1 MTADL
6 TAMNRTLKREA
17 PACWSSLSGI
27 GRSAIL
33 PRGIPVQAA
42 SARET
47 AVNATIGQVTDGDGS
62 PLPLPLLKSLV
73 SELDDTLT
81 FLYSPLSGNRAVR
94 AAWLKRQRALA
105 GGPEVRVSHPV
116 MTHGLTHAISI
127 LASLFGDPKTTVLIA
142 DPFWE
147 NYRLLFSLYAGAK
160 IETYPAF
167 ADLSYNVEG
176 LRSAL
181 RKNKKNKT
189 IVILNLPGNP
199 TGYTPTLEQIPEIV
213 QVIDEHKGPLVVIV
227 DDAYQGTQYEEGL
240 MSRSIFWDLAEKVD
254 PNRVTL
260 FKVDGSTKELFFFP
274 SRVGFITSNL
284 SEEAEKVLLSK
295 MLCIIRGTVGS
306 APGPSQAM
314 VLAAL
319 ESPEL
324 EAQIESCQAVLKARY
339 QILKEHLKSADPEL
353 IQPYPFNSA
362 YFGVVGVSK
371 GVCADKVRR
380 LLIEKYSV
388 GTIYLPSINSLRV
401 AYCSISKDEIGRLVD
416 SIQAA
421 VRELR

>member
-1 MTADL
+1 VTADL
-6 TAMNRTLKREA
+6 TEMNRTLKRHA
-17 PACWSSLSGI
+17 PGCWGSLSGI
-27 GRSAIL
+27 GRTAIL

-47 AVNATIGQVTDGDGS
+47 EVNATIGQVTDGSGS
-62 PLPLPLLKSLV
+62 PLPLPLLQALV
-73 SELDDTLT
+73 PQLDDQLT

-94 AAWLKRQRALA
+94 AGWLKRQRALA
-105 GGPEVRVSHPV
+105 GNPTVKVAHPV

-127 LASLFGDPKTTVLIA
+127 LASLFGDPNTTVLIA

-147 NYRLLFSLYAGAK
+147 NYRLLFSLYAGTNV
-160 IETYPAF
+160 ETYPAF
-167 ADLSYNVEG
+167 DGGKYNVKG
-176 LRSAL
+176 LRKAL
-181 RKNKKNKT
+181 KRNQGNKT

-199 TGYTPTLEQIPEIV
+199 TGYTPTLEQIPELVETIAA
-213 QVIDEHKGPLVVIV
+213 HKGPLVTIV

-240 MSRSIFWDLAEKVD
+240 MSRSIFWDLADRVD
-254 PNRVTL
+254 PRRVTL

-284 SEEAEKVLLSK
+284 TGEAEKVLLSK
-295 MLCIIRGTVGS
+295 MLCLIRGTVGS
-306 APGPSQAM
+306 APGPSQSM

-324 EAQIESCQAVLKARY
+324 DDQLHACHEVLKERY
-339 QILKEHLKSADPEL
+339 LTLKECLAAADPE
-353 IQPYPFNSA
+353 IIRPYPFNSA
-362 YFGVVGVSK
+362 YFGVIRLAK
-371 GVCADKVRR
+371 GVNADEVRR
-380 LLIEKYSV
+380 LLIDKYSV

-401 AYCSISKDEIGRLVD
+401 AYCSIGKETIPRLVD

-421 VRELR
+421 VRELL